1 MLRFI
6 NLLVYIIFGTL
17 VSNAQS
23 ISFSSEM
30 VIGNRSTTYQHF
42 IEYSFNDKWSIN
54 NVSLFDTEHV
64 NDKNNIFFI
73 RNMLSHRLNKHFK
86 ANAAFGIKNP
96 GAFATLNSQ
105 YQYNTTNFKL
115 SYIVGSTYQNG
126 FTLEQALSMNF
137 TPNLTQKTKAY
148 INLFAVVNTDLKQ
161 LDRGIQQLRVGIK
174 KQQLIMGGAFNFD
187 QFTKAEKTLENF
199 GIFAKYNF

>member
-6 NLLVYIIFGTL
+6 NLSVYIIFGTL

-23 ISFSSEM
+23 IGFSSEM

-42 IEYSFNDKWSIN
+42 IEYSINEKWFIN

-64 NDKNNIFFI
+64 NDKNNIIFI
-73 RNMLSHRLNKHFK
+73 RNMLSYKLNKHFK

-105 YQYNTTNFKL
+105 YQYNSTNFKL
-115 SYIVGSTYQNG
+115 SYTIGSTYQNG
-126 FTLEQALSMNF
+126 FTLEQTLSMNY

-174 KQQLIMGGAFNFD
+174 KQQLIMGGAFNLD
-187 QFTKAEKTLENF
+187 QFTKTEKTLKNF